1 MINHYI
7 PRLLLKHFSVQD
19 KVNVCDVATLKFSTR
34 KVRNIFAEQDLFD
47 ENLERLFAT
56 KLEGPFGDLLNHKL
70 LQGDTIYLER
80 KENLLV
86 RKFILV
92 NMLRSPFINGS
103 MEEAIKRT
111 KLQDH
116 PSVQGMEFLKRYFLG
131 TEKFLKQMEPTKER
145 YIENLRKVM
154 EIGSLEAISGTVP
167 EMLSELY
174 PGFPTGKEISVP
186 MWVSARNVLA
196 GAIAFGD
203 CTESGQEFILP
214 KMQGIQ
220 ADDPM
225 GICYKSFV
233 IRRLRKKAERDR
245 AGGNLLCELRW
256 LEHASMEFPAN
267 YQIYPISPTRALVC
281 ISPYFRAYFSLRNP
295 AYEGGGRKPL
305 LFEQQFRQH
314 IWPPFRMSLFE
325 PCFSYWNQAYSYQ
338 VRRLTAE
345 ETCFL
350 NSIFLDIEPEE
361 FVFRDFNRIRDS
373 FWYYDHK
380 MVFQNQKRHDYRTYE

>member
-34 KVRNIFAEQDLFD
+34 KVRNIFAEKDLFD

-196 GAIAFGD
+196 GAIAFWD

-267 YQIYPISPTRALVC
+267 YQIYPISPTRAMVC
-281 ISPYFRAYFSLRNP
+281 ISPYFRACFSIRNP
-295 AYEGGGRKPL
+295 AYGGGGRTMLVSEK
-305 LFEQQFRQH
+305 QFRQH
-314 IWPPFRMSLFE
+314 VCPPLRMSLFE
-325 PCFSYWNQAYSYQ
+325 PCFSYWNQTYTYQ

-380 MVFQNQKRHDYRTYE
+380 MVFQDQKRHDYRTYE